1 MLAKKLL
8 HVIDRRETYKIM
20 ALDIMRNLESGITK
34 YDSERQ
40 IKDKVKDLIE
50 DAYSDDFT
58 KKRFGS
64 AVQTI
69 YTKVNKKP
77 SKRVILEV
85 AAK

>member
-1 MLAKKLL
+1 MLAKNYFTSLTAVK
-8 HVIDRRETYKIM
+8 TYKIM
-20 ALDIMRNLESGITK
+20 ADILRNLESGITK

-58 KKRFGS
+58 KKKRFGS

-69 YTKVNKKP
+69 YTKVNKKT
-77 SKRVILEV
+77 E
-85 AAK
+85 